1 MARILTRDD
10 VARLLS
16 VAACIEAVEQAQRA
30 LSAGE
35 AIMPV
40 RLPLRLPAH
49 AVHLSMPAALPGL
62 GALGLKAVTAFPG
75 NPAIGEPQIQGVVV
89 LNDITTGRVLA
100 VMDAAHLTGVRTA
113 AASALATRELALP
126 DASVVALLGAG
137 VQAATHLEAIAA
149 VRPIVE
155 ARVAA
160 RSLASAERFV
170 REHADRAPGVR
181 LVAVE
186 TVEEAVSGAHVVC
199 AVSSTVEPIVRRE
212 WIAPGAHLNAVGA
225 HTPTTREL
233 DSALVR
239 DARVVGDSRD
249 AVLAEKGD
257 CLIPLGEGAFGP
269 GHVSDEI
276 GDVLLGRVPGR
287 TSPEQITAYM
297 SCGLA
302 VQDVAAARLVHELAV
317 AGGVGVEVAL

>member
-40 RLPLRLPAH
+40 RLPLRLPEH
-49 AVHLSMPAALPGL
+49 AVHLSMPAGLPGL

-89 LNDITTGRVLA
+89 LNDVATGRVLA
-100 VMDAAHLTGVRTA
+100 VMDAAHLTGIRTA

-126 DASVVALLGAG
+126 DASIVALVGAG
-137 VQAATHLEAIAA
+137 VQAATHLEAMAA
-149 VRPIVE
+149 VRPVVQ
-155 ARVAA
+155 ARVVA
-160 RSLASAERFV
+160 RSLASAERFA
-170 REHADRAPGVR
+170 REQATRVPGVQ
-181 LVAVE
+181 VVPVE
-186 TVEEAVSGAHVVC
+186 TVEEAVRGAHIVC
-199 AVSSTVEPIVRRE
+199 GVTSTVEPIVRRA
-212 WIAPGAHLNAVGA
+212 WIAPGTHLNAVGA

-257 CLIPLGEGAFGP
+257 CLIPLAEGAFGP
-269 GHVSDEI
+269 EHVSDEI

-287 TSPEQITAYM
+287 TSADQITAYM

-302 VQDVAAARLVHELAV
+302 VQDVASARLVHERAV
-317 AGGVGVEVAL
+317 AAGVGIEVAL